1 MENIEDKF
9 IDLDKKICQPDHEI
23 YAFPGL
29 CFLGESPIW
38 HPEVNAFFWTDI
50 FGKKIFSCKDPYSN
64 LDLQTDLRTYE
75 LDTDSIACMGPAHGG
90 KLICGFNTSG
100 VGIIEFDDQDKIK
113 ITMFEN
119 SNPLEIENNDLRFN
133 DGKVL
138 SDGTFMIGSMHMMPR
153 DKRAEMISSN
163 QKAKGKLF
171 RFE

>member
-1 MENIEDKF
+1 MENIQDKF
-9 IDLDKKICQPDHEI
+9 IDLDKKICEPDHEI

-50 FGKKIFSCKDPYSN
+50 LGKKIFSCKDPYSN
-64 LDLQTDLRTYE
+64 PDHQTNLRTYE